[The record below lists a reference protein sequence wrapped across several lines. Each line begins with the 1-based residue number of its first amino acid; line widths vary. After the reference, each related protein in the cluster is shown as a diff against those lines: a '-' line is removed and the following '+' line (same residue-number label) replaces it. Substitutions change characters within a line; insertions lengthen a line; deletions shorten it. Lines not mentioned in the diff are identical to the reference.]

1 MISKGDRGQYLNV
14 YIQRYAVKMNSLL
27 GEGSYSKVYNHRDSA
42 LKYTEVSNEE
52 DLTAIAREL
61 YILNMNL
68 PGMVPFK
75 SCFYKW
81 NAMHILLE
89 RAENSLSKY
98 LRIVRMEEKEIRSF
112 VIQILHAV
120 YQLHS
125 RDILHRDLKPANI
138 LIKGDRSIR
147 SVWLCDFGLT
157 RQFTNEYGT
166 GTDYMVTRTYRA
178 PEIWKE
184 VGYDKPADMWS
195 VGCILY
201 GMLHGHAFAK
211 NMEEIDLNVP
221 KLKSE
226 TELDILIRGLLDPN
240 VTNRWN
246 VEHSLAFLGETTPV
260 IEIKYAKSAAHISP
274 ERTKWFYMFYKE
286 FPSEHRVLAHGL
298 MIFDSVDQTID
309 NMCCSVAMAA
319 MLFKKRP
326 SKILLFAMSLLEK
339 YNSLPVL
346 VSLAAFIDLNSSH
359 SLCDWENTKIDF
371 EEYVNMKLG

>member
-1 MISKGDRGQYLNV
+1 MFSKGDHGHYLNV
-14 YIQRYAVKMNSLL
+14 YIQRYTVKMNTLL

-42 LKYTEVSNEE
+42 LKYTEITNEE
-52 DLTAIAREL
+52 DLTAIVREL

-75 SCFYKW
+75 SSFYKW

-89 RAENSLSKY
+89 RAENSLSNY
-98 LRIVRMEEKEIRSF
+98 LRTVQMKTTEIKSF

-138 LIKGDRSIR
+138 LIKGN

-201 GMLHGHAFAK
+201 RMIHGKVFAK
-211 NMEEIDLNVP
+211 SMEEIDLNVP
-221 KLKSE
+221 KLSSE
-226 TELDILIRGLLDPN
+226 TELDILIRGLLNTN
-240 VTNRWN
+240 VVERWN
-246 VEHSLAFLGETTPV
+246 VERSLAFLGETAPPV
-260 IEIKYAKSAAHISP
+260 EIEYAKGAARVSAA
-274 ERTKWFYMFYKE
+274 RTKWFYTFYKE

-309 NMCCSVAMAA
+309 NMCCSMAMAA

-326 SKILLFAMSLLEK
+326 SKILLFAMKLLEK
-339 YNSLPVL
+339 TNSLPVL
-346 VSLAAFIDLNSSH
+346 VSLAAFVDLNSSH
-359 SLCDWENTKIDF
+359 TLCDWENTKIDF
-371 EEYVNMKLG
+371 EEYVTMKLN

>member
-1 MISKGDRGQYLNV
+1 
-14 YIQRYAVKMNSLL
+14 MNTLL

-42 LKYTEVSNEE
+42 LKYTEITNEE
-52 DLTAIAREL
+52 DLTAIVREL

-75 SCFYKW
+75 SSFYKW

-89 RAENSLSKY
+89 RAENSLSNY
-98 LRIVRMEEKEIRSF
+98 LRTVQMKTTEIKSF

-138 LIKGDRSIR
+138 LIKGN

-201 GMLHGHAFAK
+201 RMIHGKVFAK
-211 NMEEIDLNVP
+211 SMEEIDLNVP
-221 KLKSE
+221 KLSSE
-226 TELDILIRGLLDPN
+226 TELDILIRGLLNTN
-240 VTNRWN
+240 VVERWN
-246 VEHSLAFLGETTPV
+246 VERSLAFLGETAPPV
-260 IEIKYAKSAAHISP
+260 EIEYAKGAARVSAA
-274 ERTKWFYMFYKE
+274 RTKWFYTFYKE

-309 NMCCSVAMAA
+309 NMCCSMAMAA

-326 SKILLFAMSLLEK
+326 SKILLFAMKLLEK
-339 YNSLPVL
+339 TNSLPVL
-346 VSLAAFIDLNSSH
+346 VSLAAFVDLNSSH
-359 SLCDWENTKIDF
+359 TLCDWENTKIDF
-371 EEYVNMKLG
+371 EEYVTMKLN